1 MGEVKLMTV
10 SEIMQRNELTK
21 YRLSKNSGIP
31 YTTVSDI
38 VSGKTQLEKC
48 SAETIYKLAKELGVS
63 MESLL
68 APCFERQQDF
78 SLYKSNVCHK
88 LKILG
93 DIDFI
98 IDTLEKDE
106 IRAYYNQKLY
116 PQCFYLLAMT
126 DYICRE
132 NNIPLCDS
140 YSDIRQQKLSSTLYP
155 AGVLAISAVLK
166 NNKEKELALK
176 SSIPEFR
183 HFNIV
188 ESEIR
193 NVI

>member
-1 MGEVKLMTV
+1 MTI
-10 SEIMQRNELTK
+10 SEIMQNNGLTK

-31 YTTVSDI
+31 YTTISDI
-38 VSGKTQLEKC
+38 ISGKTQLEKC

-63 MESLL
+63 MESIL
-68 APCFERQQDF
+68 APCVEKQQDF

-88 LKILG
+88 LKELG

-106 IRAYYNQKLY
+106 IMEYYNQGLY

-126 DYICRE
+126 DYLCRE
-132 NNIPLCDS
+132 NNIPLCDR
-140 YSDIRQQKLSSTLYP
+140 YSDIRQHKLSSTLYP
-155 AGVLAISAVLK
+155 AGVLAVSAVVNNREKEQALK
-166 NNKEKELALK
+166 N
-176 SSIPEFR
+176 SIPEFR

-193 NVI
+193 DVI